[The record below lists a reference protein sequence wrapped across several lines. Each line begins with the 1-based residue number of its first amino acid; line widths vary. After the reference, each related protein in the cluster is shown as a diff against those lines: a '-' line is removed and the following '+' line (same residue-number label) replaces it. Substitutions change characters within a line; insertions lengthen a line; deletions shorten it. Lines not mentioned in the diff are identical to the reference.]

1 MNNIQ
6 SKRRQ
11 SLFCLLALCV
21 GLAQAQEVAAP
32 TAAAASSAMMS
43 QAQNV
48 AVPALVATPSEAPTS
63 AAQSPDNQSPAGIMK
78 KVQGTVLVIGV
89 NGAAPRVVIP
99 GDAWFTGERLV
110 TKADS
115 GASLTLRDGSE
126 LVLAA
131 NTAVSLPKFEYD
143 TTTQEGNILLDFLGG
158 QLRILS
164 GLIARNK
171 SENMK
176 IKTATA
182 LVGVRGTD
190 FILEAPRSKDD

>member
-1 MNNIQ
+1 MKQIQ
-6 SKRRQ
+6 LRPYR
-11 SLFCLLALCV
+11 SLFCLLAFCAGV
-21 GLAQAQEVAAP
+21 AQAQEALAP
-32 TAAAASSAMMS
+32 AAAAASTVAS
-43 QAQNV
+43 QAQDA
-48 AVPALVATPSEAPTS
+48 AVPALVVTSGAAP
-63 AAQSPDNQSPAGIMK
+63 AGVAQPTEKQAPAGIMK
-78 KVQGTVLVIGV
+78 KVQGTVLVIGA
-89 NGAAPRVVIP
+89 NGASPRAVIS

-115 GASLTLRDGSE
+115 AASLTLRDGSE

-131 NTAVSLPKFEYD
+131 NTAVALPKFEYD
-143 TTTQEGNILLDFLGG
+143 TTTQEGNILLNFLGG

-164 GLIARNK
+164 GLIAKNK

-190 FILEAPRSKDD
+190 FILEAPRGNDE